1 MEAAAFMQP
10 KVFNKNFCSPPYLGG
25 RQNTETGGGFRVE
38 APQKRVDITVFGFEK
53 AHGSTFIVGR
63 RLFAG
68 DKGGDIGSEFI
79 RLKSGEDRKST
90 RLNSSHVRI
99 SYAVFCLKKKI

>member
-1 MEAAAFMQP
+1 MQP
-10 KVFNKNFCSPPYLGG
+10 KVFNKNFCSPPYLAG

-79 RLKSGEDRKST
+79 RLKSGDCTALGQLAAAGQFYFCGIAEGKNVF
-90 RLNSSHVRI
+90 L
-99 SYAVFCLKKKI
+99 AVFMR